1 MADQSDVNAELEN
14 LPNGGHWFRVCLNTI
29 VRKSVELDSERL
41 RILPMGSRVRVVAR
55 KGRRVQISQP
65 IEGWCSM
72 QSSNGDT
79 ILQKIEDKA
88 EQQPITTPKVSEV
101 GNQLKQQ
108 QKLLEQQMNE
118 ETNDEE
124 LEKLKKQHTNL
135 QVQLENAQQQIEN
148 YRKQMSNLQS
158 DFGPDSPG
166 DGGTKS
172 ATDNMGLRNGDTV
185 LITPPVGIAIV
196 RYYGEVKGQQGIW
209 VGVELSDPGDLGDGT
224 PIGDT
229 DGTIG
234 GVEYFSC
241 APDHGKFFPP
251 SDIVKVVPAE
261 SLLLKLTQSLQRIAM
276 LEETIIKNSE

>member
-1 MADQSDVNAELEN
+1 
-14 LPNGGHWFRVCLNTI
+14 
-29 VRKSVELDSERL
+29 
-41 RILPMGSRVRVVAR
+41 
-55 KGRRVQISQP
+55 
-65 IEGWCSM
+65 M

-101 GNQLKQQ
+101 GNQLKQK

-229 DGTIG
+229 
-234 GVEYFSC
+234 
-241 APDHGKFFPP
+241 
-251 SDIVKVVPAE
+251 
-261 SLLLKLTQSLQRIAM
+261 
-276 LEETIIKNSE
+276 